1 MMFLLGERG
10 AVQMASPNTTTSDRE
25 QQSSVAAPS
34 TRPLQE
40 IAEEVRRDSEQQAES
55 YLERTAAP
63 FGGE

>member
-1 MMFLLGERG
+1 M
-10 AVQMASPNTTTSDRE
+10 VSSNTTTSDRE
-25 QQSSVAAPS
+25 QQSSSAAAPS

-55 YLERTAAP
+55 YLERTTAP

>member
-1 MMFLLGERG
+1 M
-10 AVQMASPNTTTSDRE
+10 VSSNTTTSDRE

-55 YLERTAAP
+55 YLERTTAP